1 MKTPGP
7 WLALALVLAMAGAG
21 PVAAQSP
28 AEPPEEGA
36 AEPVAA
42 DVEAEDDETLPP
54 LADEEPGGPPSD
66 EDFVPSERI
75 PADASIAFPVDI

>member
-1 MKTPGP
+1 MRTPGS
-7 WLALALVLAMAGAG
+7 WLALALVLAMVGAG

-28 AEPPEEGA
+28 AEPPDEEA

-42 DVEAEDDETLPP
+42 EVEDDETLPP
-54 LADEEPGGPPSD
+54 IADEEPGGPPSD
-66 EDFVPSERI
+66 EDFIPSERI